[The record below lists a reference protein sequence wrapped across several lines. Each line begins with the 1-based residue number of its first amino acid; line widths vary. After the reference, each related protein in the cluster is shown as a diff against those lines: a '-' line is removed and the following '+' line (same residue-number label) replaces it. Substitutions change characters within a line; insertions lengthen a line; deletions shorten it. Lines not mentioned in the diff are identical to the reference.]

1 VLDPAVID
9 QISAEAWPEARDA
22 DELHDAM
29 LTMVRMPPADGW
41 QVFFGEL
48 VATGRA
54 STIIRSGSVFWVA
67 TERTSIADDPTAVV
81 SGQLECMGPI
91 TASELSAKLAF
102 PLDAIEAT
110 LSKLES
116 QGQVI
121 QGHFRTTQGE
131 IEWCNRRILARIHRA
146 TIGQLRREIEPVTA
160 LDFERFLQAWQ
171 HVTPGSQLH
180 GVDGTLQ
187 IIRQLQGYEIPAV
200 SWESEILARRIAKYD
215 PDFLDELCLA
225 GEVMWARV
233 SPHPAV
239 VENRRVRPTRI
250 APITLF
256 LREDAGWLMR
266 EPGSSESL
274 GLSHA
279 AREVLLAL
287 ERNGASFFGDLVRQ
301 TARLASEVEDGLW
314 ELLAGG
320 FVTADGFDNL
330 RALID
335 PKRRKGEGRGRKI
348 RPRHA
353 AGRWALLRPI
363 GETINTEQRVERF
376 ARQLLSRWGVLLRDL
391 LVREVIAPP
400 WRDLLPVLRRMEA
413 RGEIRGGRFVG
424 GFTGEQFARP
434 EAVDLLRS
442 IRRNKENDA
451 IVPVAAADPL
461 NLTGIIL
468 PGPRVSRI
476 AVLGGAA

>member
-1 VLDPAVID
+1 
-9 QISAEAWPEARDA
+9 
-22 DELHDAM
+22 
-29 LTMVRMPPADGW
+29 
-41 QVFFGEL
+41 
-48 VATGRA
+48 
-54 STIIRSGSVFWVA
+54 
-67 TERTSIADDPTAVV
+67 
-81 SGQLECMGPI
+81 
-91 TASELSAKLAF
+91 
-102 PLDAIEAT
+102 
-110 LSKLES
+110 
-116 QGQVI
+116 
-121 QGHFRTTQGE
+121 
-131 IEWCNRRILARIHRA
+131 
-146 TIGQLRREIEPVTA
+146 
-160 LDFERFLQAWQ
+160 
-171 HVTPGSQLH
+171 
-180 GVDGTLQ
+180 
-187 IIRQLQGYEIPAV
+187 
-200 SWESEILARRIAKYD
+200 
-215 PDFLDELCLA
+215 
-225 GEVMWARV
+225 
-233 SPHPAV
+233 
-239 VENRRVRPTRI
+239 
-250 APITLF
+250 
-256 LREDAGWLMR
+256 
-266 EPGSSESL
+266 
-274 GLSHA
+274 
-279 AREVLLAL
+279 
-287 ERNGASFFGDLVRQ
+287 
-301 TARLASEVEDGLW
+301 
-314 ELLAGG
+314 LLAGG